1 MVQVQTLIDECD
13 LYASKVKGFNFEGR
27 EKIGSKLGCFFSAL
41 VLLSTLTVTI
51 IKFMDL
57 VSNDNPT
64 VTNAH
69 EYDRFNDTNS
79 ALTVNTSTFAF
90 AFKVSDFLTDESLD
104 NSSMVRWFAEIV
116 ESDGIDYWGQSN
128 RTTVGTH
135 KCTKDDIANFY
146 EPNPA

>member
-1 MVQVQTLIDECD
+1 M
-13 LYASKVKGFNFEGR
+13 
-27 EKIGSKLGCFFSAL
+27 
-41 VLLSTLTVTI
+41 LLSTLTVTI

-90 AFKVSDFLTDESLD
+90 AFKVSDYLTDESLD

-116 ESDGIDYWGQSN
+116 ESDGIDLWAKSN